1 MKNLLLCWL
10 ILLLIMSDQTSYAK
24 SNKRELRAAW
34 IATVG
39 NIDWPSKR
47 GLTSTQQQ
55 QEFIKHLDFL
65 QSNGFNA
72 VFVQVRPAADA
83 FYPSSFEPWSQYLT
97 GKQGQAPFPK
107 YDPLAFMIEETHKRN
122 MEFHAWFNPFRA
134 LVNSKINPN
143 PPSHVT
149 RTQPDWLIHYAG
161 KSYFDPGNPNAR
173 NYILKVIMEVVQKYD
188 IDGVHIDDYFY
199 PYKVAGQV
207 FKDDVS
213 FLAYNPNKLSVE
225 DWRRNNVN
233 LFVSQLYYQIKSEK
247 KWVKFGVSPFGIWRN
262 QRDDASGSATNGIS
276 CYDDLY
282 SDVKLWMEQKW
293 MDYVLPQLYWEHGH
307 RLAAYEVLLPWWN
320 QYKGDR
326 HLYIGLG
333 VYRMVNAQSTSAY
346 FGPQEILKQIQ
357 ASRSE
362 GTQGVSLYSI
372 SNFSKIPKQLE
383 DSLSQSY
390 FNYIAIP
397 PPMPWLGSTPPVAPK
412 VSGHLNGHSAQ
423 IAWEVKPRANEKYK
437 FLIYRFSK
445 NESIDLTKNQNIIGL
460 TQNTYFIDHEAHSS
474 YQYVVTSLD
483 RLWNESS
490 PSIWRP

>member
-1 MKNLLLCWL
+1 MKHFFRGLLVIF
-10 ILLLIMSDQTSYAK
+10 ILLNSAALFAQNS
-24 SNKRELRAAW
+24 KREFRAAW

-47 GLTSTQQQ
+47 GLTSAQQQ
-55 QEFIKHLDFL
+55 QEFIKYLDFL
-65 QSNGFNA
+65 QSHGFNA
-72 VFVQVRPAADA
+72 VIVQVRPAADA

-134 LVNSKINPN
+134 LVNTKLNPN
-143 PPSHVT
+143 PSSHVT
-149 RTQPDWLIHYAG
+149 HTQPNWLIHYAG

-173 NYILKVIMEVVQKYD
+173 NYILRVIMDVVQRYD

-199 PYKVAGQV
+199 PYKVAGHV
-207 FKDDVS
+207 FRDDAS
-213 FLAYNPNKLSVE
+213 YQAYNPNKLSLE
-225 DWRRNNVN
+225 DWRRSNVN

-262 QRDDASGSATNGIS
+262 EKDDASGSATNGIS

-282 SDVKLWMEQKW
+282 SDVKLWMEKKW
-293 MDYVLPQLYWEHGH
+293 LDYVLPQLYWEHGH
-307 RLAAYEVLLPWWN
+307 RLAAFEVLLPWWN
-320 QYKGDR
+320 KYRGDR
-326 HLYIGLG
+326 HLYVGLG
-333 VYRMVNAQSTSAY
+333 VYRMINAKSTSAY
-346 FGPQEILKQIQ
+346 YGPTEILKQIQ
-357 ASRSE
+357 ASRKE

-372 SNFSKIPKQLE
+372 SNFSKISRNLQ

-397 PPMPWLGSTPPVAPK
+397 PPMPWLGNKPPLAPK
-412 VSGHLNGHSAQ
+412 VEGKLQGTTVHLTWEMNTASA
-423 IAWEVKPRANEKYK
+423 EKYK

-445 NESIDLTKNQNIIGL
+445 EEPIDLNKNQNIIGL
-460 TQNTYFIDHEAHSS
+460 TQNNFFIDQSFSHN
-474 YQYVVTSLD
+474 YQYVITSLD

-490 PSIWRP
+490 PAIWVP